1 MNYKKLEA
9 LQFKAGIHTVSIRS
23 KQESCLHKE
32 DVKWIAVER
41 PYTQQ
46 LKDGSRSLWYSYQL
60 NLNKLAGHEV
70 WSLQEFGQ
78 LIRQA
83 TQAMG
88 LDRWQYVRIDTR
100 FDMYAND
107 YEEYLKLM
115 RLLVLLVAQEH
126 GLTNRYESFD
136 PLTFDKETV
145 TAKKRGHQLEVEYYN
160 KQLES
165 PGYPAKSRLEL
176 RTGKIYG
183 YAAQDTKNIIA
194 EWGGRINR
202 SIAGYEQL
210 QKTCNECLLRRWEVD
225 KKAGTVRSR
234 NDFIR
239 RYQSNIF
246 TKQQL
251 VELLEALG
259 CENPKKSAE
268 NIKSRE
274 RKMEFFTQRDLETL
288 LHKLIDSMKV
298 YFETE
303 PAAQEPLK
311 KEYSALSEK
320 VEKVA

>member
-1 MNYKKLEA
+1 MNKNKLEA

-23 KQESCLHKE
+23 KQASCLHKE
-32 DVKWIAVER
+32 DVSWIGDEQAR
-41 PYTQQ
+41 SYK
-46 LKDGSRSLWYSYQL
+46 LKDGTRTTWYIYKL
-60 NLNKLAGHEV
+60 NLNKLVAPDEI
-70 WSLQEFGQ
+70 WSLKQFEQ
-78 LIRQA
+78 LINQS

-88 LDRWQYVRIDTR
+88 LEHWQYTRIDMR
-100 FDMYAND
+100 FDIYD
-107 YEEYLKLM
+107 GEYEEYLKLIK
-115 RLLVLLVAQEH
+115 LLILLISVRYD
-126 GLTNRYESFD
+126 LPNRYQSKE
-136 PLTFDKETV
+136 PLTLLSKTV
-145 TAKKRGHQLEVEYYN
+145 RAQGSNFQVEFYN

-176 RTGKIYG
+176 RTCRIYG
-183 YAAQDTKNIIA
+183 YAAQDTKNLIA
-194 EWGGRINR
+194 EWGRRLKR

-210 QKTCNECLLRRWEVD
+210 QKTCNEYLLERWEVD
-225 KKAGTVRSR
+225 KKAGTVRNR

-239 RYQSNIF
+239 LNQENIL
-246 TKQQL
+246 TKRQL
-251 VELLEALG
+251 VELLEALE
-259 CENPKKSAE
+259 CPNPKKSAE

-274 RKMEFFTQRDLETL
+274 RLEFFTQKDLETL